1 MEGSRINRAAK
12 ISQSVQTYY
21 KTEREGEWWQREVK
35 KNLSISSKRNRNTSL
50 KIIRE
55 VLKSIIYRSIT
66 LCYST
71 KKKKENIN

>member
-12 ISQSVQTYY
+12 ISQSVQIYY

-35 KNLSISSKRNRNTSL
+35 KDLSISSKRDRNTSL

-55 VLKSIIYRSIT
+55 VLK
-66 LCYST
+66 
-71 KKKKENIN
+71 